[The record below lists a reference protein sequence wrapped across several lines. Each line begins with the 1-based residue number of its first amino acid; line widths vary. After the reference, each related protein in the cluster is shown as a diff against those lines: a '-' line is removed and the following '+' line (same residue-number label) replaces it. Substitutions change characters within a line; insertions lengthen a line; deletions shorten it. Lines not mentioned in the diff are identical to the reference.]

1 MCLERG
7 LSVASKGKNFH
18 GEDLEEGHV
27 RAWSKDKYH
36 LLANESKDSYLTDCG
51 LAFLD
56 SMEQC
61 ESKEQFISNM
71 KKRGWKVIWKDSR
84 KNIAFENEEGKKVRD
99 KNLSKTFNLN
109 ITKEGLLNEFERQ
122 NKIRIRRES
131 DDELERYCREVE
143 AIIGGNYGAAE
154 TGEGEQCELEK
165 GKAEVAGAGSEVGER
180 EEGTPRRNNRAR
192 RR

>member
-1 MCLERG
+1 M
-7 LSVASKGKNFH
+7 
-18 GEDLEEGHV
+18 
-27 RAWSKDKYH
+27 
-36 LLANESKDSYLTDCG
+36 TDCG
-51 LAFLD
+51 LAVLD
-56 SMEQC
+56 SLEQC

-84 KNIAFENEEGKKVRD
+84 KNITFENEEGKKVRD

-143 AIIGGNYGAAE
+143 AIIGGDYGVAE
-154 TGEGEQCELEK
+154 KGEGEHCEVKESK
-165 GKAEVAGAGSEVGER
+165 SEVAGVGSEVGGR
-180 EEGTPRRNNRAR
+180 ESEAPRRKRHVAR
-192 RR
+192 R

>member
-1 MCLERG
+1 MR
-7 LSVASKGKNFH
+7 VNFQRH
-18 GEDLEEGHV
+18 
-27 RAWSKDKYH
+27 S
-36 LLANESKDSYLTDCG
+36 LAV
-51 LAFLD
+51 LD

-71 KKRGWKVIWKDSR
+71 RKRAWKVIWKDSR
-84 KNIAFENEEGKKVRD
+84 KNITFENEDGKKVRD

-122 NKIRIRRES
+122 NKIRFRRES

-143 AIIGGNYGAAE
+143 AIIGGDYKE
-154 TGEGEQCELEK
+154 TERGEVDQRRSEETK
-165 GKAEVAGAGSEVGER
+165 SEVAGVGSEVGGR
-180 EEGTPRRNNRAR
+180 EEGAPRRNNRAR